1 MLHKFQVKDL
11 NAQINGQNF
20 IKDIN
25 LSLKTG
31 DVLIV
36 FGPNGAGKSSLLKSL
51 MGHYNYPI
59 TTGKILLDN
68 KDITDLPTDE
78 KARLGLFYFNQNPM
92 ELEGVQ
98 MLEFFKLMTKHQN
111 QSFIDFFKKINNSMK
126 EVGLK
131 NELLKASVNVGMS
144 GGEKKRNEIL
154 QSKILN
160 PKIVLID
167 EIDSGLDLD
176 AIKMVTDYINQNKS
190 KWITIIVSHHLDF
203 LKKIKHN
210 KSIVLIDGEI
220 VAKNQ
225 KDIIN
230 YINNNGYKSFFKKQQ
245 SKTLPIACC
254 NK

>member
-1 MLHKFQVKDL
+1 MLHTLQIKDL
-11 NAQINGQNF
+11 NVQINGHDF
-20 IKDIN
+20 IKNIN
-25 LSLKTG
+25 LDLKTG
-31 DVLIV
+31 DVLII
-36 FGPNGAGKSSLLKSL
+36 FGPNGAGKSSLLKSII
-51 MGHYNYPI
+51 GHYSYPI
-59 TTGKILLDN
+59 TNGKILFDS
-68 KDITDLPTDE
+68 KDITDFETDE
-78 KARLGLFYFNQNPM
+78 KARLGLFYFNQNPI
-92 ELEGVQ
+92 ELDGVQ
-98 MLEFFKLMTKHQN
+98 MLEFFKLMSKYRN

-144 GGEKKRNEIL
+144 GGERKRNEIL
-154 QSKILN
+154 QSKILD

-176 AIKMVTDYINQNKS
+176 AIKMVTNYINKNKM

-220 VAKNQ
+220 VAKDK

-230 YINNNGYKSFFKKQQ
+230 YINDNGYKNFFKKQQ
-245 SKTLPIACC
+245 SKTLPITCC

>member
-11 NAQINGQNF
+11 NAKINGQNF

-190 KWITIIVSHHLDF
+190 K
-203 LKKIKHN
+203 
-210 KSIVLIDGEI
+210 
-220 VAKNQ
+220 
-225 KDIIN
+225 
-230 YINNNGYKSFFKKQQ
+230 
-245 SKTLPIACC
+245 
-254 NK
+254 